1 MKSKIERMK
10 TTGIGIRGI
19 AMVLFFVMLLTA
31 IGSGSVLSA
40 IAVEIGAD
48 DYGNAVQAAA
58 TEALGIAED
67 ALGAPADTKAAV
79 PADDEASK
87 PDLSGFEEN
96 EVITRMKGD
105 LASSGANW
113 STSTSGIG
121 ISTPIYIGSGTTSTA
136 AWTASGTNSSWYQ
149 DFDIL
154 TAGDY
159 QYQIIGDKWFGSVNG
174 WNTPAYSDPGGSYNA
189 HNNYGTKNNI
199 SATFP
204 KGQYVLH
211 LTGAG
216 GSNQNYISYDLYR
229 KKASIV
235 SNKLGWTEPGTEM
248 TYNGEKCYKYTFTGD
263 GSDYFFRLN
272 MNDNGTM
279 TYFYPNTDQDQV
291 GGSYDQG
298 YNCGSTTNNTGK
310 SFKIPTISGGTYT
323 IWLKIDGNTKRV
335 WLTKTEVASEYYLTG
350 YLNGTDVG
358 TRQSQYKFSGSGS
371 SWSLSFESTS
381 ATQWVT
387 IYDNTGVAYHP
398 STHGAGSGT
407 AGTGS
412 SSNGPTANNK
422 WMVGAAANQT
432 VTFTWNTTGAAPVLS
447 WTVAGSGSSG
457 TLTSY
462 KVLYGTDSSV
472 TQLKVMNGVDVYQTG
487 TNEYTVNFS
496 PVLGTTLQKNGEYYI
511 AISKSDAYTDILGG
525 GAQNNGNAG
534 NYETKEGSKYFS
546 TTQIQ
551 SYNNTVNQTNWKFYY
566 AHIKLQNNPS
576 GLKFV
581 VTNPYSDSDYKVH
594 YDYYA
599 SATAYSEE
607 GGGDTAKSVVV
618 YAKDGAA
625 PINWDSKT
633 SGGASDVTASATK
646 YNYAAIATTTI
657 SQINGAAPAAGA
669 VTTVDCGTSGSDTY
683 RSQYRTATVE
693 TGKSI
698 QITTTIAD
706 HLTWRSRYYVR
717 GWCINGVT
725 YTTTGAPG
733 VNTTPNANGTYTMT
747 YTIPAK
753 TEANYLE
760 ITPIY
765 YLQDTSNCITFYL
778 EGFDEKIQSTGG
790 WGNTPYIYP
799 FYGNNDNVDNSFG
812 CYPGQPMVYADGK
825 YSIEIPMKNL
835 LIDSGRTKH
844 NQTDI
849 KGITISNG
857 YADHVHR
864 NLIYSWTAHD
874 NDADHKQTYDYDDF
888 YKIYKECTKNSN
900 GTETDAPNS
909 IIFRIMDESSTYN
922 RSTYGGSLSGA
933 RVVATKSSLN
943 STDLSNIDNGN
954 GWELLT
960 NRYGDPID
968 LFGTKVT
975 APDTVATSMD
985 DNALRVVSTGYNA
998 NIAGDYGT
1006 AWKVYK
1012 NNSTSFDLIQDSTN
1026 GRYAAPPSIFLLR
1039 GDASGYD
1046 AAVAGVG
1053 YPSASHSVTGV
1064 GSYTDDINKYVGIYK
1079 AAKAYAGKPV
1089 FITYEKNTQDT
1100 RSDATGTGAYRVDG
1114 RWYYTHSDDK
1124 VQSVVEIET
1133 KNKSTG
1139 NWVKDTFNPD
1149 TYATTAGS
1157 TGNKVEFSNHSRQS
1171 ESVDNDGQHTITF
1184 TATPGPGYEFDS
1196 WWIKYSD
1203 TNYVKIE
1210 GAGATHTMTATASDT
1225 LVARFLPASSGELT
1239 IKHTKQGTG
1248 EGTIDMDVKVYT
1260 NSTNGTL
1267 VTGGTF
1273 TGNYVNIPSSIISNN
1288 AEHLNYYIEVT
1299 LKATPKYDGTVSS
1312 FTYDKFNANPSSGSA
1327 IKAVENKSATPATS
1341 TFGFTVSQLYLGN
1354 VSLDTT
1360 ELNYVSIIDAVDH
1373 FYEFTYSY
1381 KDRDKA
1387 DKSYTTRGTIKLAD
1401 YKTYVGD
1408 TNHVLDAAFVKAKA
1422 PFESNFLK
1430 NNTLTVSTVS
1440 YTDGTKTFSV
1450 TATFNQ
1456 TDSLP
1461 EYTVKFMLPYEY
1473 YTVKNTEGENQ
1484 YKQYTVEPNSD
1495 GSKVYDN
1502 TKAAFELKA
1511 KYDQFVTVDATI
1523 EQAGSQT
1530 SVSKVTDATDV
1541 NHVGNDFFTAPEQ
1554 LVSSDGSTTY
1564 YFQYWQIQ
1572 RLADKDQAS
1581 APVVSKIYYPDLNY
1595 RIYGDY
1601 YIEPKYSTDAAD
1613 WWHNT
1618 YINSSNSTD
1627 SSILYL
1633 GDSRNQWN
1641 MNGNSADS
1649 ASSDVASDKI
1659 YSDFMLAF
1667 NDKGAELK
1675 GSSAVKI
1682 GMIIERVVDNS
1693 DTSNKKWAT
1702 GSADVSD
1709 MNYYK
1714 TKDYGTGYDEAA
1726 VKTAIANDLNNNNR
1740 ANASNIVRS
1749 GCVGVVL
1756 NTANLNNKNYIE
1768 TNYSIFSQYG
1778 QNVENHSIEFA
1789 TDNAIDNYVYR
1800 AYAVIKGSDGTWYV
1814 SDPAYFCMRYTA
1826 NLKYS
1831 E

>member
-1 MKSKIERMK
+1 M
-10 TTGIGIRGI
+10 TTSPLG
-19 AMVLFFVMLLTA
+19 TWH
-31 IGSGSVLSA
+31 
-40 IAVEIGAD
+40 VE
-48 DYGNAVQAAA
+48 
-58 TEALGIAED
+58 
-67 ALGAPADTKAAV
+67 
-79 PADDEASK
+79 S
-87 PDLSGFEEN
+87 
-96 EVITRMKGD
+96 
-105 LASSGANW
+105 ASSNK
-113 STSTSGIG
+113 
-121 ISTPIYIGSGTTSTA
+121 PFY
-136 AWTASGTNSSWYQ
+136 
-149 DFDIL
+149 
-154 TAGDY
+154 
-159 QYQIIGDKWFGSVNG
+159 V
-174 WNTPAYSDPGGSYNA
+174 
-189 HNNYGTKNNI
+189 
-199 SATFP
+199 SA
-204 KGQYVLH
+204 
-211 LTGAG
+211 
-216 GSNQNYISYDLYR
+216 
-229 KKASIV
+229 
-235 SNKLGWTEPGTEM
+235 SNKKIRIWVNAQGVDAEW
-248 TYNGEKCYKYTFTGD
+248 D
-263 GSDYFFRLN
+263 
-272 MNDNGTM
+272 
-279 TYFYPNTDQDQV
+279 NTDGV
-291 GGSYDQG
+291 KVWYEEL
-298 YNCGSTTNNTGK
+298 STT
-310 SFKIPTISGGTYT
+310 
-323 IWLKIDGNTKRV
+323 
-335 WLTKTEVASEYYLTG
+335 KTYYLTG
-350 YLNGTDVG
+350 WLNGVSTTTTDDA
-358 TRQSQYKFSGSGS
+358 RKFT
-371 SWSLSFESTS
+371 ES
-381 ATQWVT
+381 ATPGIYTLTWKPTADHGGYQYVT
-387 IYDNTGVAYHP
+387 IFDGTNAWHP
-398 STHGAGSGT
+398 ASHKSGTGT
-407 AGTGS
+407 AGTTTDTSPG
-412 SSNGPTANNK
+412 NDNK
-422 WMVGAAANQT
+422 WQVGAAANQT
-432 VTFTWNTTGAAPVLS
+432 VTFTWNTTGASPVLS
-447 WTVAGSGSSG
+447 WTVSGGGGDSG
-457 TLTSY
+457 LTPTSY
-462 KVLYGTDSSV
+462 KLLYGTSNNFTTFTARSETVYLKDGKYYVNLSDFTGSMGNGNHYFALSSSSS
-472 TQLKVMNGVDVYQTG
+472 YTG
-487 TNEYTVNFS
+487 IIGYKTGDGNS
-496 PVLGTTLQKNGEYYI
+496 GDPG
-511 AISKSDAYTDILGG
+511 AAYTETDTGSYISGNT
-525 GAQNNGNAG
+525 QN
-534 NYETKEGSKYFS
+534 
-546 TTQIQ
+546 
-551 SYNNTVNQTNWKFYY
+551 YNT
-566 AHIKLQNNPS
+566 
-576 GLKFV
+576 
-581 VTNPYSDSDYKVH
+581 
-594 YDYYA
+594 
-599 SATAYSEE
+599 
-607 GGGDTAKSVVV
+607 GGGDNKMASFVYITRQNTALKGLTVSITPGTAGGASTDYHFTTSNAPIVDGGGGDVAKTVIV

-625 PINWDSKT
+625 PINWDNKPT
-633 SGGASDVTASATK
+633 GGASGVTDSATK

-657 SQINGAAPAAGA
+657 SQIDGAAPAAGN

-683 RSQYRTATVE
+683 RSQYQTATVE

-725 YTTTGAPG
+725 YTTNGKAG
-733 VNTTPNANGTYTMT
+733 VNTTKNADGIYTMT
-747 YTIPAK
+747 YTIPEK
-753 TEANYLE
+753 ISTDYLE

-765 YLQDTSNCITFYL
+765 YLQDTTNCITFYL

-812 CYPGQPMVYADGK
+812 VYPGQPMVYADGK

-835 LIDSGRTKH
+835 LIDSGRTK
-844 NQTDI
+844 NNTTDI

-864 NLIYSWTAHD
+864 NLIYSWTDHD

-888 YKIYKECTKNSN
+888 YKIYNECTKNSS
-900 GTETDAPNS
+900 GTESGTPNS
-909 IIFRIMDESSTYN
+909 IIFRIMDESNTYN
-922 RSTYGGSLSGA
+922 RETYGGSKSGA
-933 RVVATKSSLN
+933 RVIATKSSLD
-943 STDLSNIDNGN
+943 STDMSNINSGN

-975 APDTVATSMD
+975 APATAATSMD
-985 DNALRVVSTGYNA
+985 NNALRVVSTGYNA

-1012 NNSTSFDLIQDSTN
+1012 YTNSTKFDLIQDSAN

-1039 GDASGYD
+1039 GNASGYA
-1046 AAVAGVG
+1046 AAVDAVG
-1053 YPSASHSVTGV
+1053 YPAASHSVTGV
-1064 GSYTDDINKYVGIYK
+1064 GSYTDDIDKYEGIYK
-1079 AAKAYAGKPV
+1079 SAQAYANKPV
-1089 FITYEKNTQDT
+1089 YITYEKNTQDT
-1100 RSDATGTGAYRVDG
+1100 RDDATGTGAYRVDG
-1114 RWYYTHSDDK
+1114 RWYYTHSNDK

-1133 KNKSTG
+1133 KDKSTG
-1139 NWVKDTFNPD
+1139 NWVKDTFTPN
-1149 TYATTAGS
+1149 TYATTTGS

-1171 ESVDNDGQHTITF
+1171 ESVDNDGAHTITF
-1184 TATPGPGYEFDS
+1184 TATPGTGYEFDS

-1260 NSTNGTL
+1260 DSSKGTE
-1267 VTGGTF
+1267 VNGGTF
-1273 TGNYVNIPSSIISNN
+1273 TGNYVNIPSTIISNN

-1312 FTYDKFNANPSSGSA
+1312 FTYDKFNANPSSGTA
-1327 IKAVENKSATPATS
+1327 ITATENKSATPATS
-1341 TFGFTVSQLYLGN
+1341 TFGFTISQLYLGN

-1360 ELNYVSIIDAVDH
+1360 ELNYVSIIDAEDH
-1373 FYEFTYSY
+1373 FYEFTYDY
-1381 KDRDKA
+1381 KDRGGAK
-1387 DKSYTTRGTIKLAD
+1387 KSYTTRGTIKLTD

-1408 TNHVLDAAFVKAKA
+1408 TDHVLDAAFVKAKA

-1430 NNTLTVSTVS
+1430 DNTLTVPTVS

-1450 TATFNQ
+1450 TATFTQ

-1473 YTVKNTEGENQ
+1473 YTAKGSD
-1484 YKQYTVEPNSD
+1484 YKQYTVKPNNG
-1495 GSKVYDN
+1495 GSKVYDV

-1530 SVSKVTDATDV
+1530 SVSKVTDTTDV

-1601 YIEPKYSTDAAD
+1601 YIEPKYSTYAAD

-1641 MNGNSADS
+1641 MNGDSADS

-1659 YSDFMLAF
+1659 YSDFMLTF

-1714 TKDYGTGYDEAA
+1714 TKDYGSGYDEAA
-1726 VKTAIANDLNNNNR
+1726 VKTAIANDLNNNSR
-1740 ANASNIVRS
+1740 ANASNIGRS
-1749 GCVGVVL
+1749 GCVGVDL
-1756 NTANLNNKNYIE
+1756 STANLNNKNYIE

-1814 SDPAYFCMRYTA
+1814 SDAAYFCTRYTA

>member
-1 MKSKIERMK
+1 MKSKVSTILKVM
-10 TTGIGIRGI
+10 TALVLAVLMMVGSVSNVVGAVIGTSG
-19 AMVLFFVMLLTA
+19 FD
-31 IGSGSVLSA
+31 GGSVLAASA
-40 IAVEIGAD
+40 EKGL
-48 DYGNAVQAAA
+48 
-58 TEALGIAED
+58 EIAENANSSEEAD
-67 ALGAPADTKAAV
+67 ADA
-79 PADDEASK
+79 

-96 EVITRMKGD
+96 EIVRGMKDD
-105 LASSGANW
+105 LASTGAKADLAKTGATGHTIYMCPDNLGWSSYTKFKVFVKDDDSTQNYSTVLTKCPGTIAGKDIYTADIYEDNGGWRIIEFWAVDPSNDSILATYDSRDRTNWTFSSGVEGKVYNGY
-113 STSTSGIG
+113 S
-121 ISTPIYIGSGTTSTA
+121 
-136 AWTASGTNSSWYQ
+136 NSSHHWDTPSWDREDVYV
-149 DFDIL
+149 
-154 TAGDY
+154 AGS
-159 QYQIIGDKWFGSVNG
+159 FNG
-174 WNTPAYSDPGGSYNA
+174 WNTSTTKMTAVGANDYTATVALDSSDTFKFYVSGYDQKYWGHGSA
-189 HNNYGTKNNI
+189 GFSI
-199 SATFP
+199 SES
-204 KGQYVLH
+204 V
-211 LTGAG
+211 
-216 GSNQNYISYDLYR
+216 
-229 KKASIV
+229 
-235 SNKLGWTEPGTEM
+235 W
-248 TYNGEKCYKYTFTGD
+248 
-263 GSDYFFRLN
+263 GSDLN
-272 MNDNGTM
+272 HANGGQNIKA
-279 TYFYPNTDQDQV
+279 PA
-291 GGSYDQG
+291 
-298 YNCGSTTNNTGK
+298 
-310 SFKIPTISGGTYT
+310 ISGTYT
-323 IWLKIDGNTKRV
+323 LHFDPSAKKAYAVLVSQPT
-335 WLTKTEVASEYYLTG
+335 TTYYLTG
-350 YLNGTDVG
+350 WLNGVSTTTTDN
-358 TRQSQYKFSGSGS
+358 TRKFT
-371 SWSLSFESTS
+371 ES
-381 ATQWVT
+381 ATTGIYTLTWTPTADHDGYQYVT
-387 IYDNTGVAYHP
+387 IFDGTNAWHP
-398 STHGAGSGT
+398 TSHKSGT
-407 AGTGS
+407 GTAAGTTPDTSPG
-412 SSNGPTANNK
+412 NDNK

-462 KVLYGTDSSV
+462 KVLYGMGSSV

-534 NYETKEGSKYFS
+534 NYETKDGSKYFS

-551 SYNNTVNQTNWKFYY
+551 SYNYTVNQTNWKFYY

-683 RSQYRTATVE
+683 RSQYQTATVE

-765 YLQDTSNCITFYL
+765 YLQTNTNCITFYL
-778 EGFDEKIQSTGG
+778 EGFDEKIQTIGG

-835 LIDSGRTKH
+835 LIDSDRTKH

-864 NLIYSWTAHD
+864 NLVYKWTAHD

-888 YKIYKECTKNSN
+888 YKIYKECTKNSS
-900 GTETDAPNS
+900 GTETGAPNS
-909 IIFRIMDESSTYN
+909 IIFRIIDESTTYN

-933 RVVATKSSLN
+933 RVVATKSSLT

-968 LFGTKVT
+968 IFGTKVT
-975 APDTVATSMD
+975 APATVATSMD

-1079 AAKAYAGKPV
+1079 AAKEYAGKPV
-1089 FITYEKNTQDT
+1089 YITYEKNTQDT

-1139 NWVKDTFNPD
+1139 NWVKDTFDPD
-1149 TYATTAGS
+1149 NYATTTGS

-1260 NSTNGTL
+1260 DNTRGTV

-1273 TGNYVNIPSSIISNN
+1273 IGNYVNIPSTIISNN
-1288 AEHLNYYIEVT
+1288 PEHLNYYIEVT

-1327 IKAVENKSATPATS
+1327 ITATENKSATPATS
-1341 TFGFTVSQLYLGN
+1341 TFGFTISQLYLGD

-1360 ELNYVSIIDAVDH
+1360 ELNYVSIIDAEDH

-1408 TNHVLDAAFVKAKA
+1408 TDHELDAAFVKAKA

-1430 NNTLTVSTVS
+1430 NNTLTVPAVS

-1484 YKQYTVEPNSD
+1484 YKQYTVKPNSG
-1495 GSKVYDN
+1495 GSKVYDD

-1581 APVVSKIYYPDLNY
+1581 APVVSKIYFPDLNY

-1601 YIEPKYSTDAAD
+1601 YIEPKYSTNAAD

-1641 MNGNSADS
+1641 LNGNSEDS

-1693 DTSNKKWAT
+1693 GTTKKWAT

-1714 TKDYGTGYDEAA
+1714 TKNYGDGYDEAT
-1726 VKTAIANDLNNNNR
+1726 VKTAIADDLNSNNR
-1740 ANASNIVRS
+1740 ANASNIGRS
-1749 GCVGVVL
+1749 GCVGVDL
-1756 NTANLNNKNYIE
+1756 STANLNNKNYIE
-1768 TNYSIFSQYG
+1768 TNYYVFSQYG
-1778 QNVENHSIEFA
+1778 QKVEAHSIEFA
-1789 TDNAIDNYVYR
+1789 TDNEIDNYVYR
-1800 AYAVIKGSDGTWYV
+1800 AYAVIKGTDGNWYV
-1814 SDPAYFCMRYTA
+1814 SDAAYFCTRYTA